1 MKKLTVLIT
10 TYHEAFVVRG
20 GGEYELLSI
29 ADGLRQ
35 CGIIADIYG
44 PYSRPLEF
52 YDVVLH
58 FSVHGGGL
66 SLLRQI
72 KQAGKPVVLWPNLWA
87 DGLDDAAVSAIREHV
102 ALADY
107 VTFKSGA
114 EMRNFLS
121 LVDVPAARIVKCKAV
136 ADMSHLK
143 PVPRALFPEL
153 YGVRDYALW
162 IGLIE
167 PRKNQRSIIGPLRE
181 RGIPLVLVGK
191 YRDRAYYESCRKA
204 GGSDVTF
211 IDSLP
216 QRSEILRSAFQN
228 ALFYAELSL
237 EPAGLSALDAGLSGC
252 RLLLS
257 DSEWSR
263 EHFLEHAEYVDPRST
278 DDIAAGIGR
287 VLGRPARNEA
297 LSSHVSG
304 YCFPNAMVPLV
315 DVLRR
320 AVE

>member
-1 MKKLTVLIT
+1 MKKLTVLLT

-35 CGIIADIYG
+35 CGFIADIYG
-44 PYSRPLEF
+44 PYSRSLEF

-66 SLLRQI
+66 GLLRTI
-72 KQAGKPVVLWPNLWA
+72 KSYGKPVVLWPNVWAHEQDEAALWA
-87 DGLDDAAVSAIREHV
+87 IRQHV
-102 ALADY
+102 ALADV
-107 VTFKSGA
+107 VTFKSLA
-114 EMRNFLS
+114 ERRNFLE
-121 LVDVPAARIVKCKAV
+121 LVEVPRGRIVQCKAV
-136 ADMSHLK
+136 ADMCHLK
-143 PVPRALFPEL
+143 SAPHKLFPEL
-153 YGVRDYALW
+153 YGVTDYALW

-167 PRKNQRSIIGPLRE
+167 PCKNQKSIIGPLRE

-191 YRDRAYYESCRKA
+191 YRDRSYYEACRRE
-204 GGSDVTF
+204 GGSDVMF

-216 QRSEILRSAFQN
+216 QRSEIVRSAFQN

-237 EPAGLSALDAGLSGC
+237 EPAGLSALEAGLSGC

-263 EHFLEHAEYVDPRST
+263 EHFLEHAEYVDPLSAA
-278 DDIAAGIGR
+278 DIAAGVDC
-287 VLGRPARNEA
+287 VLRRDRQNA
-297 LSSHVSG
+297 LLREHVTE
-304 YCFPNAMVPLV
+304 YCFPNAMVPL
-315 DVLRR
+315 LEALGR
-320 AVE
+320 AAG

>member
-1 MKKLTVLIT
+1 MKNFKVLLT
-10 TYHEAFVVRG
+10 TYHQAFVVRG

-35 CGIIADIYG
+35 CGIVADIYG

-66 SLLRQI
+66 DLLRTV
-72 KQAGKPVVLWPNLWA
+72 KANGKPVVLWPNLWA
-87 DGLDDAAVSAIREHV
+87 ADLSADAVAAVREHV
-102 ALADY
+102 ALADI
-107 VTFKSGA
+107 VTFKSRA
-114 EMRNFLS
+114 ERRNFLE
-121 LVDVPAARIVKCKAV
+121 LVDVPEERIIECKAV
-136 ADMSHLK
+136 ADMCHLK
-143 PVPRALFPEL
+143 PAPRELFPEL

-167 PRKNQRSIIGPLRE
+167 PRKNQKAIIGPLRE

-191 YRDRAYYESCRKA
+191 YRDRAYYDACRRE
-204 GGSDVTF
+204 GGGDVMF

-216 QRSEILRSAFQN
+216 QRSEIVRSAFQC
-228 ALFYAELSL
+228 ARFYAELSL

-263 EHFLEHAEYVDPRST
+263 EHFQGHAEYVDPLSPS
-278 DDIAAGIGR
+278 DIAHGVDR
-287 VLGRPARNEA
+287 VLQRERNNEA
-297 LSSHVSG
+297 LREHVAG
-304 YCFPNAMVPLV
+304 YCFPNAMVPLQEA
-315 DVLRR
+315 LKR
-320 AVE
+320 AAV